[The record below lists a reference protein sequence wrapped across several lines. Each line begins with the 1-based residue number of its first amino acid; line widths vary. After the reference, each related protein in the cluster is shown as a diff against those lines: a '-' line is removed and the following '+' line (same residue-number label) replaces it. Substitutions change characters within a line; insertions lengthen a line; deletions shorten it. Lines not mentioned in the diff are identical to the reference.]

1 MQLVAGMWAAKAL
14 EQHLCKRFNDP
25 DFLHVFI
32 HITYIPT
39 YANSAF
45 KRF

>member
-1 MQLVAGMWAAKAL
+1 MTGMCAAKAL

-32 HITYIPT
+32 LIAYVL
-39 YANSAF
+39 Y
-45 KRF
+45 